1 MQQQII
7 SGASSSFP
15 MLTLVK
21 LASLCCIRVT
31 TAMAAA
37 LINFKVDVVAN
48 LLASPFFKINFQTL
62 FTNYHYLVSGTV
74 FVAAHLL

>member
-21 LASLCCIRVT
+21 LASLCCVRVT

-37 LINFKVDVVAN
+37 AALNNFEVDVVAN
-48 LLASPFFKINFQTL
+48 LLASPFIRFTFKLLLNFA
-62 FTNYHYLVSGTV
+62 YK
-74 FVAAHLL
+74 